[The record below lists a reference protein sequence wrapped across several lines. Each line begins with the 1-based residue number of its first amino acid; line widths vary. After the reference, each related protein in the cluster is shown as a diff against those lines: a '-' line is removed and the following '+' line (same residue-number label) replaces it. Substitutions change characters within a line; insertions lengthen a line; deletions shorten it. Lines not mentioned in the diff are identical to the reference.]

1 MLKIY
6 IKNMV
11 CRRCQFIVKTE
22 LEKLGLTPIT
32 VELGEVSLNE
42 NSIDDKIIEFDKVL
56 NLYGFKLLSDKKSKV
71 IEKIK
76 NLIVDL
82 VHNNNND
89 LNENLSVYISKN
101 VRQDYTNL
109 SALFSEVE
117 GITIEQYYITQ
128 KIEKVKELLVYDEL
142 TLSEIAVQL
151 NYSSVAHLSNQF
163 KKIIGLTPS
172 AFKNLKDNK
181 RREIEDI

>member
-1 MLKIY
+1 MLKFY

-11 CRRCQFIVKTE
+11 CGRCKLIVKTE
-22 LEKLGLTPIT
+22 FEKLGLTPIA
-32 VELGEVSLNE
+32 VELGEVTINE
-42 NSIDDKIIEFDKVL
+42 TTIDSKIVELEKVL
-56 NLYGFKLLSDKKSKV
+56 NHYGFELLSDKKSKV

-82 VHNNNND
+82 VHNKNNE
-89 LNENLSVYISKN
+89 LNENLSWYISKII
-101 VRQDYTNL
+101 RQDYTNL
-109 SALFSEVE
+109 SSLFSEVE

-172 AFKNLKDNK
+172 AFKNLKDKK
-181 RREIEDI
+181 RRQIEDI